1 MDKALIRNPRAERQ
15 DKRRGRVKQSV
26 AFNFIKRMC
35 EHAAEVLRFVTDL
48 RVPFT
53 NNLAERA
60 IRMPKVKQKIS
71 GCFRT
76 IEGAQTFC
84 IVRSYLDTMHK
95 QGHNM
100 FEVLRQTFMGRPPSP
115 DSG

>member
-1 MDKALIRNPRAERQ
+1 M
-15 DKRRGRVKQSV
+15 RRGRVKQSLT
-26 AFNFIKRMC
+26 FNLINRMC
-35 EHAAEVLRFVTDL
+35 GHADAVLRFVTDL

-60 IRMPKVKQKIS
+60 IRMPKVKQKVS

-76 IEGAQTFC
+76 FEGAQTFC
-84 IVRSYLDTMHK
+84 IIRSYLDTMRK

-100 FEVLRQTFMGRPPSP
+100 FELLRQTFIGRPPAP